1 MKQKALTNCSNLKD
15 NDLVNYAQSIFN
27 KLTANSS
34 FSSPQPTLQVLQG
47 FITAYS
53 TALVKAI
60 DGNKA
65 DTANK
70 NATRLSLESA
80 LSMLDN
86 YVNLTANY
94 DLVKL
99 ESSGFTI
106 SKLPESVGILD
117 APNLKIDYGNNPGEV
132 NYEITS
138 TPNASGYIILYTPLP
153 APADNSLWRSKTVS
167 AAKGTITN
175 LPHETKLIF
184 KATATSSEANKMGQY
199 NFSNPVERL
208 VP

>member
-1 MKQKALTNCSNLKD
+1 MKQKALINCSNLKD
-15 NDLVNYAQSIFN
+15 NELINYAQNIFS
-27 KLTANSS
+27 KLTGNTS
-34 FSSPQPTLQVLQG
+34 FLTPQPTLQALQG
-47 FITAYS
+47 LITAYS
-53 TALVKAI
+53 AAFVKAI

-70 NATRLSLESA
+70 NATRLSLETA
-80 LSMLDN
+80 LSTLAN

-117 APNLKIDYGNNPGEV
+117 APNLKIDYGNNSGEV

>member
-1 MKQKALTNCSNLKD
+1 MKQKALTNSSNLKD
-15 NDLVNYAQSIFN
+15 NELINYAQYIFSKMTGN
-27 KLTANSS
+27 TNFLT
-34 FSSPQPTLQVLQG
+34 PQPTLQVLQG
-47 FITAYS
+47 FITAYN

-70 NATRLSLESA
+70 NATRLSLESS
-80 LSMLDN
+80 LSMLAN

-106 SKLPESVGILD
+106 SKLPEAVGILG
-117 APNLKIDYGNNPGEV
+117 APNLNIDYGNNPGEV

-167 AAKGTITN
+167 ASKGTITN